1 VLHVVLEEANSKPN
15 ASQRREQAM
24 NRQVFAA
31 GPLCVESGGSRP
43 CRKRH
48 FLHKNKYGTSLA
60 LGVARMIFLDG
71 STMLGLAAMLSAL
84 SALVWS
90 FRRKP

>member
-1 VLHVVLEEANSKPN
+1 
-15 ASQRREQAM
+15 
-24 NRQVFAA
+24 
-31 GPLCVESGGSRP
+31 
-43 CRKRH
+43 
-48 FLHKNKYGTSLA
+48 
-60 LGVARMIFLDG
+60 MIFLDG